1 MKRLFNILPVIALTA
16 LYLLATTGFEVHQCE
31 ICHSRDIISVG
42 VFSDNTECCSFGEE
56 KKSCH
61 TTESSNCCKSKHDHD
76 THNHNNILDYTS
88 SGNCCSLTYEFL
100 KADYTNN
107 KTFSLNVVYNPLL
120 FVANLTTQE
129 SIADACC
136 YSATAHFSPPNIF
149 GETLP
154 IYYFCQLR
162 L

>member
-1 MKRLFNILPVIALTA
+1 MKRLLNILPMIALTA

-31 ICHSRDIISVG
+31 ICQSRDIISVG
-42 VFSDNTECCSFGEE
+42 IFSDNTECCSSEKE

-61 TTESSNCCKSKHDHD
+61 TTESSNCCKSKQH
-76 THNHNNILDYTS
+76 THNHNNILDYTLS
-88 SGNCCSLTYEFL
+88 ESCCSLTYEFL
-100 KADYTNN
+100 EIDYTNN

-129 SIADACC
+129 SITDICY
-136 YSATAHFSPPNIF
+136 YSATAHFSPPNLF

>member
-1 MKRLFNILPVIALTA
+1 VKRLFNIFPVVALTV
-16 LYLLATTGFEVHQCE
+16 LYLLVTTGFEIHQCE

-42 VFSDNTECCSFGEE
+42 VFSDNTKCCSSEKN

-61 TTESSNCCKSKHDHD
+61 TTEDSNCCKSKQH
-76 THNHNNILDYTS
+76 THNHNNTLDYTLS
-88 SGNCCSLTYEFL
+88 DNCCSLTYEFL
-100 KADYTNN
+100 KADYTNS
-107 KTFSLNVVYNPLL
+107 KTFSLKVVYNPLL

-129 SIADACC
+129 NISNAYC
-136 YSATAHFSPPNIF
+136 YSATAHFSPPNLF